1 MRRWLGVRH
10 SCLSYENHVGCW
22 GADRAGAGR
31 ALSGAVIRGG
41 DSQTCRASRNCDK
54 RRNGERWREGGG
66 RLRRRSLSRSV
77 LRRFALI
84 RRLVLVAAVDVRFC
98 IGRIGALSARRGI
111 ALGRSAI
118 RCAVGHRGFFDN
130 LRGGGITDADRV
142 PSVAAKPAPSS
153 AIDAAVAMNGVDNVG
168 TPCATLADFVGPALP
183 DRAWAW
189 Q

>member
-54 RRNGERWREGGG
+54 RRNRERWREGGG

-98 IGRIGALSARRGI
+98 IGSIGALSARRGI
-111 ALGRSAI
+111 ALGWSAI

-130 LRGGGITDADRV
+130 LRGGDYRCRSRSFGRGKARPQQRNRCSGGNERGGQRRNSLRDSCRF
-142 PSVAAKPAPSS
+142 
-153 AIDAAVAMNGVDNVG
+153 
-168 TPCATLADFVGPALP
+168 C
-183 DRAWAW
+183 WARLT
-189 Q
+189 